1 MKKIED
7 FAKWGAISK
16 QAREA
21 LNALLPSDL
30 AMSQSAH
37 AKMSGFPRQMLWLYE
52 QGKQEPGFTVIDK
65 LLYVLGMDMQW
76 KLVSISK
83 AEIPIPIVM
92 DIGSDLHQLPK
103 PDPQNYDRRVRQ
115 YFFWPGMLIRI
126 ARKKAHVSQQELALL
141 SGTSQATIS
150 AYEHDMHQPALSTL
164 ERIVGVLGFQPTLT
178 IVPYDISTELHW
190 LHQARFPEK
199 AMQRVQ
205 QWSEEHQSRFGDNQE
220 SLGYRPNPLIDVN
233 YHQYRRSLL
242 RHVS

>member
-1 MKKIED
+1 MIMKQIED

-16 QAREA
+16 QARVA
-21 LNALLPSDL
+21 LNALLPSEL

-52 QGKQEPGFTVIDK
+52 QGKQEPGFSVIDK

-76 KLVSISK
+76 KLVSISE
-83 AEIPIPIVM
+83 AQIPIVI

-103 PDPQNYDRRVRQ
+103 PDHQNYDRRIRQ

-126 ARKKAHVSQQELALL
+126 ARKKAHISQQDLALL
-141 SGTSQATIS
+141 SQTSQATIS
-150 AYEHDMHQPALSTL
+150 AYEHDIHQPALSTL
-164 ERIVGVLGFQPTLT
+164 ERIVGVVGFQPSVT

-205 QWSEEHQSRFGDNQE
+205 QWSEEYQSMFGDNQE

-233 YHQYRRSLL
+233 YLQYRRSLL

>member
-1 MKKIED
+1 MKQIED

-16 QAREA
+16 QARVA

-52 QGKQEPGFTVIDK
+52 QGKQEPGFSVIDK

-76 KLVSISK
+76 KLVSISE
-83 AEIPIPIVM
+83 AQIPIVI

-103 PDPQNYDRRVRQ
+103 PDHQNYDRRIRQ

-126 ARKKAHVSQQELALL
+126 ARKKAHISQQDLALL
-141 SGTSQATIS
+141 SQTSQATIS
-150 AYEHDMHQPALSTL
+150 AYEHDIHQPALSTL
-164 ERIVGVLGFQPTLT
+164 ERIVGVVGFQPSVT

-205 QWSEEHQSRFGDNQE
+205 QWSEEYQSMFGDNQE

-233 YHQYRRSLL
+233 YLQYRRSLL

>member
-1 MKKIED
+1 MIMKQIED

-16 QAREA
+16 QARVA

-52 QGKQEPGFTVIDK
+52 QGKQEPGFSVIDK

-76 KLVSISK
+76 KLVSISE
-83 AEIPIPIVM
+83 AQIPIVI

-103 PDPQNYDRRVRQ
+103 PDHQNYDRRIRQ

-126 ARKKAHVSQQELALL
+126 ARKKAHISQQDLALL
-141 SGTSQATIS
+141 SQTSQATIS
-150 AYEHDMHQPALSTL
+150 AYEHDIHQPALSTL
-164 ERIVGVLGFQPTLT
+164 ERIVGVVGFQPSVT

-205 QWSEEHQSRFGDNQE
+205 QWSEEYQSMFGDNQE

-233 YHQYRRSLL
+233 YLQYRRSLL